1 MWGLLSTP
9 DLTHPS
15 GDMVKWPYWEGLDAG
30 VNVLMAPLCPCFSDL
45 SVKAQDWARTAAP
58 PSRLDTQIVG
68 LGVLPV
74 YGWYAL
80 SCTRKTSQ
88 APGRSTH
95 THAQPSV
102 NTNKI
107 RIRAA

>member
-9 DLTHPS
+9 DLAHPP
-15 GDMVKWPYWEGLDAG
+15 GDVVKWPYGEGGHMGRDAG
-30 VNVLMAPLCPCFSDL
+30 VSVLMAPLCPCFSHL
-45 SVKAQDWARTAAP
+45 SVKAQDWAGTAP
-58 PSRLDTQIVG
+58 PSSRLDTQIVG

-95 THAQPSV
+95 THARPSV

-107 RIRAA
+107 